1 MPIAKWD
8 WTTANPAEYTLPAYP
23 YVIFNAEE
31 EKVKRAFAA
40 LESKGFVREFSTSV
54 WNDICAKIRD
64 INLEWRTGKYFDKTW
79 PSVWIPSSNLADY
92 PSYSEYLKY
101 KDLAGVLR
109 ADAMNMAVDA
119 LYTFSKRPWEKY
131 LGRTILKKGDEVKA
145 EYFFWLVEAIN
156 HWCELSPAPFAF
168 SDAFAFET
176 VKDVLQLYDALPLFF
191 ISMDMEYDGK
201 AELLLYDPY
210 PFGISGSFSHKTKRA
225 VIVKL
230 PSAPLGSKINFM
242 TITMQCKANADNFAL
257 GISGT
262 HKYLLNMAM
271 NVSCRKTCLCSI
283 FADFIYT
290 SSVSV
295 TAAKD
300 ISPLYIRLAVKTG
313 ADIHLRLDSVMYF
326 RFSDSSK
333 YDGSGKI
340 TTKRPIPLTAL
351 TKYTF
356 DSAAAIEFE
365 GIELLDMADELIRFF
380 DRMDGSVYKAAAV
393 EHDSAVSV
401 KDAKHNI
408 SAPIGEVCEIAH
420 ETLTVNDVPSES
432 VIAPSVAAE
441 QIDTEICITEDM
453 QIKSCIPTI
462 IAYNGVLENPT
473 GTSDLTFANEIP
485 VTMQKNNIR
494 VHHHG
499 ADFSI
504 DSASDVLHTGEIL
517 TSDEISLQETS
528 IAELTAA
535 ATTEVIYEGSL
546 AKDSI
551 AETAGSVNV
560 GTQSSAEVTCGLN
573 ALLEADIIAAK
584 TVSAAETVIMRI
596 AALLADSTIS
606 TAERGN
612 LAAIIRSALE
622 SDPVIRTTE
631 YGRLLV
637 RLTKYGESD
646 TAVRGAVDAE
656 LSHTNPDYIIGS
668 AEISPSTDVFLDKN
682 YVGGNGCVTD
692 SKVGADIDAALSI
705 SANSAPIESAYF
717 IRIMYDALV
726 NRIPAKQLD
735 GDAISSANSEAHI
748 ITARVELILA
758 SIYEDVLAT
767 EKDDTFAD
775 DVERHL
781 IYQ

>member
-8 WTTANPAEYTLPAYP
+8 WTTVNPAEYTLPAYP
-23 YVIFNAEE
+23 YVIFDATEE
-31 EKVKRAFAA
+31 QVKRAYST
-40 LESKGFVREFSTSV
+40 LESKGFVRKFSTSV
-54 WNDICAKIRD
+54 LNDLCAKIRD

-101 KDLAGVLR
+101 KNLAGVLR

-131 LGRTILKKGDEVKA
+131 IGRTVLKKGDEVKA

-156 HWCELSPAPFAF
+156 HWCDLSPAPFAF
-168 SDAFAFET
+168 SDAFVFET

-191 ISMDMEYDGK
+191 ISMDMEYDGN
-201 AELLLYDPY
+201 AELLLYGPY
-210 PFGISGSFSHKTKRA
+210 PFGISGSFSRKTKRA

-242 TITMQCKANADNFAL
+242 TITMMCSANADNLAI

-262 HKYLLNMAM
+262 HEYLLNMAM
-271 NVSCRKTCLCSI
+271 NVRCRKARLCSV
-283 FADFIYT
+283 FSKFIYT

-300 ISPLYIRLAVKTG
+300 ISPLYIRLAVNTN
-313 ADIHLRLDSVMYF
+313 ADIHLRLDSVIYF
-326 RFSDSSK
+326 SLSDSSR
-333 YDGSGKI
+333 YYGNGEI
-340 TTKRPIPLTAL
+340 ITKRPMPLTAL

-365 GIELLDMADELIRFF
+365 GIELLGMADEVIHFLDSF
-380 DRMDGSVYKAAAV
+380 DGAVYKAVNLEQESEFSVAESYTEVNAPTGIPAEV
-393 EHDSAVSV
+393 EFG
-401 KDAKHNI
+401 K
-408 SAPIGEVCEIAH
+408 
-420 ETLTVNDVPSES
+420 LTVLEMPSDS
-432 VIAPSVAAE
+432 VIAPSVIAE
-441 QIDTEICITEDM
+441 QIDTEICVTEGM
-453 QIKSCIPTI
+453 QITSCIPTI
-462 IAYNGVLENPT
+462 IALNGVLENLT
-473 GTSDLTFANEIP
+473 GTSDLAFANEIP
-485 VTMQKNNIR
+485 VTMQKDRIR
-494 VHHHG
+494 VHHDG
-499 ADFSI
+499 ADFSA
-504 DSASDVLHTGEIL
+504 DNANDVLHNGEIL
-517 TSDEISLQETS
+517 TSDEISLQEAS

-535 ATTEVIYEGSL
+535 ASTEVTYEGSL

-551 AETAGSVNV
+551 AEAAGNVNV
-560 GTQSSAEVTCGLN
+560 GTQSFAEITRGLN
-573 ALLEADIIAAK
+573 ALLEADIVAAK
-584 TVSAAETVIMRI
+584 TTSAAETVIMRI

-606 TAERGN
+606 TAEKGN

-622 SDPVIRTTE
+622 SDPIIRTTE
-631 YGRLLV
+631 YGRLLA
-637 RLTKYGESD
+637 RLTKYAESD
-646 TAVRGAVDAE
+646 TAVQGTVDAE
-656 LSHTNPDYIIGS
+656 LSHTDSNYISGS
-668 AEISPSTDVFLDKN
+668 AEISPLTDVFLDKN
-682 YVGGNGCVTD
+682 YVGGNGCVTE
-692 SKVGADIDAALSI
+692 SKAGADIDAALSL

-726 NRIPAKQLD
+726 NRIPARQLD
-735 GDAISSANSEAHI
+735 ADAISSANSEAHI

-758 SIYEDVLAT
+758 SIYEDVFAT
-767 EKDDTFAD
+767 ETDDTFAD

>member
-23 YVIFNAEE
+23 YVIFNADEE
-31 EKVKRAFAA
+31 QVKRAFAA
-40 LESKGFVREFSTSV
+40 LERKGFVREFSTSV
-54 WNDICAKIRD
+54 WNDLCAKIRD

-119 LYTFSKRPWEKY
+119 LYTFAERPWEKY
-131 LGRTILKKGDEVKA
+131 LGRTVLKKGDEVKA

-168 SDAFAFET
+168 SDAFVFET

-191 ISMDMEYDGK
+191 ISMDMEYDGNAK
-201 AELLLYDPY
+201 LLLYE
-210 PFGISGSFSHKTKRA
+210 PFPFSLTTGFYHKTKRA

-242 TITMQCKANADNFAL
+242 TITMLCSTNADNLAL
-257 GISGT
+257 GISGK

-271 NVSCRKTCLCSI
+271 NVRCRKTCLCSI
-283 FADFIYT
+283 FADFIFT

-295 TAAKD
+295 IAPKD
-300 ISPLYIRLAVKTG
+300 ISPLYIRLAVNTN
-313 ADIHLRLDSVMYF
+313 ADIHLRLDSVIYF

-333 YDGSGKI
+333 YDGNGEI

-356 DSAAAIEFE
+356 DSAATIEFE
-365 GIELLDMADELIRFF
+365 GIELLDMADEVIHFLDTF
-380 DRMDGSVYKAAAV
+380 DGAVYKAVNLEQESEFSVAESYTEVNAPTGIPAEV
-393 EHDSAVSV
+393 ECG
-401 KDAKHNI
+401 KI
-408 SAPIGEVCEIAH
+408 
-420 ETLTVNDVPSES
+420 TLLEMPSDS
-432 VIAPSVAAE
+432 VIAPSVIAE
-441 QIDTEICITEDM
+441 QIDTEICVTEDM
-453 QIKSCIPTI
+453 QITSCIPTI
-462 IAYNGVLENPT
+462 IAHNGVLENLT

-485 VTMQKNNIR
+485 VTLQKDSIH
-494 VHHHG
+494 VHNDG
-499 ADFSI
+499 TDFSI
-504 DSASDVLHTGEIL
+504 DSANDVLHTGEIL

-528 IAELTAA
+528 IAEMAA
-535 ATTEVIYEGSL
+535 SAVTETNHEVSL
-546 AKDSI
+546 AKNRITEASSDISI
-551 AETAGSVNV
+551 
-560 GTQSSAEVTCGLN
+560 GTDSSAEVTPSRN
-573 ALLEADIIAAK
+573 STVEVDTIAAK
-584 TVSAAETVIMRI
+584 TASAAETVIMRI

-606 TAERGN
+606 TAEKGN

-631 YGRLLV
+631 YGRLLA
-637 RLTKYGESD
+637 RLTKYAESD
-646 TAVRGAVDAE
+646 TAVRNDINAE
-656 LSHTNPDYIIGS
+656 LSHTNPDYISGS
-668 AEISPSTDVFLDKN
+668 AEISPLTDVFLDKN

-692 SKVGADIDAALSI
+692 SKVCADIDAALST
-705 SANSAPIESAYF
+705 SANSAPIESVYF

-726 NRIPAKQLD
+726 NRTPARQLD
-735 GDAISSANSEAHI
+735 ADAISSANSEAHI
-748 ITARVELILA
+748 ITARVELIFA
-758 SIYEDVLAT
+758 SVYEDVLAT
-767 EKDDTFAD
+767 ETDDTFAD

>member
-23 YVIFNAEE
+23 YVIFNADEE
-31 EKVKRAFAA
+31 QVKRAFAA
-40 LESKGFVREFSTSV
+40 LERKGFVREFSTSV

-64 INLEWRTGKYFDKTW
+64 INLEWHTGKYFDKTW
-79 PSVWIPSSNLADY
+79 PSVWIPSSNIADY

-101 KDLAGVLR
+101 KNLAGILR

-119 LYTFSKRPWEKY
+119 LYTFSRQPWEKY
-131 LGRTILKKGDEVKA
+131 LGRTVLKKGDEVKA
-145 EYFFWLVEAIN
+145 EYFFWLVDAIN
-156 HWCELSPAPFAF
+156 HWCDLCPAPFAF
-168 SDAFAFET
+168 FDAFVFET

-191 ISMDMEYDGK
+191 ISMDMEYDGN

-210 PFGISGSFSHKTKRA
+210 PFGISCSFSHKTKRA

-242 TITMQCKANADNFAL
+242 TITMLCSANADNLAL
-257 GISGT
+257 GISGI
-262 HKYLLNMAM
+262 HKYLFDMVM
-271 NVSCRKTCLCSI
+271 NVRCRKARLCSV
-283 FADFIYT
+283 FSEFIYT

-300 ISPLYIRLAVKTG
+300 ISPLYIRLAVNTN
-313 ADIHLRLDSVMYF
+313 ADIHLRLDSVIYF
-326 RFSDSSK
+326 SLSDSSR
-333 YDGSGKI
+333 YYGNGEI
-340 TTKRPIPLTAL
+340 ITKRPIPLTAL

-365 GIELLDMADELIRFF
+365 GIELLDMADEVIHFLDTF
-380 DRMDGSVYKAAAV
+380 DGAVYKAVNLEQESVFSVAESYTEVNAPTGIPAEV
-393 EHDSAVSV
+393 EYG
-401 KDAKHNI
+401 K
-408 SAPIGEVCEIAH
+408 
-420 ETLTVNDVPSES
+420 LTVSDSPSDS
-432 VIAPSVAAE
+432 VIAPSVIAE
-441 QIDTEICITEDM
+441 QIDTEICVTEDM
-453 QIKSCIPTI
+453 QITSCIPAI
-462 IAYNGVLENPT
+462 IALNGVLENLS

-485 VTMQKNNIR
+485 ATMQKDRIR
-494 VHHHG
+494 VHHDG
-499 ADFSI
+499 ADFSA
-504 DSASDVLHTGEIL
+504 DNANAVLHNGEIL

-528 IAELTAA
+528 IAEMAA
-535 ATTEVIYEGSL
+535 SAVTETNHEVSL
-546 AKDSI
+546 AKNRITEASSDISI
-551 AETAGSVNV
+551 
-560 GTQSSAEVTCGLN
+560 GTDSSAEVTPSRN
-573 ALLEADIIAAK
+573 STVEVDTIAAK

-622 SDPVIRTTE
+622 SAPVIRTTE
-631 YGRLLV
+631 YGRLLA
-637 RLTKYGESD
+637 RLTKYAESD
-646 TAVRGAVDAE
+646 TAVRSDINAE
-656 LSHTNPDYIIGS
+656 LSHTNPDYISGS
-668 AEISPSTDVFLDKN
+668 AEISPLTDVFLDKN

-692 SKVGADIDAALSI
+692 SKVGADIDAALSL

-726 NRIPAKQLD
+726 NRIPARQLD
-735 GDAISSANSEAHI
+735 ADAISSANSEAHI
-748 ITARVELILA
+748 ITARVELIIA
-758 SIYEDVLAT
+758 SVYEDVLAT
-767 EKDDTFAD
+767 ETDDTFAD

>member
-23 YVIFNAEE
+23 YVIFDATEE
-31 EKVKRAFAA
+31 QVKRAYAT

-54 WNDICAKIRD
+54 WNDLCAKIRD
-64 INLEWRTGKYFDKTW
+64 INLEWRTGKYFNSTW

-131 LGRTILKKGDEVKA
+131 IGRTVLKKGDEVKA

-156 HWCELSPAPFAF
+156 HWCDLSPAPFAF
-168 SDAFAFET
+168 SDTFVFET

-191 ISMDMEYDGK
+191 ISMDMEYGDN

-210 PFGISGSFSHKTKRA
+210 PYGIFCSFSHKTKRA

-242 TITMQCKANADNFAL
+242 TITMLCSANADNFAL
-257 GISGT
+257 GISGA
-262 HKYLLNMAM
+262 HKYLLNMVM
-271 NVSCRKTCLCSI
+271 NVRCRKACLCSV
-283 FADFIYT
+283 FSKFIYT

-295 TAAKD
+295 IAAKD
-300 ISPLYIRLAVKTG
+300 ISSLYIRLAANTN
-313 ADIHLRLDSVMYF
+313 ADIHLRLDSVIYF

-333 YDGSGKI
+333 YEGNGKI

-365 GIELLDMADELIRFF
+365 GIELLDMADEVIHFLDTF
-380 DRMDGSVYKAAAV
+380 DGAVYKAVNLEQESEFSVAEGNAEVNAPTGTPAEV
-393 EHDSAVSV
+393 ECG
-401 KDAKHNI
+401 K
-408 SAPIGEVCEIAH
+408 
-420 ETLTVNDVPSES
+420 LTVLEIPSES
-432 VIAPSVAAE
+432 VIAPSVVAE
-441 QIDTEICITEDM
+441 QIDTEICITED
-453 QIKSCIPTI
+453 IDITSCIPTI
-462 IAYNGVLENPT
+462 IALNGVLENLS

-485 VTMQKNNIR
+485 VTIQKNSIR
-494 VHHHG
+494 VHHDG

-504 DSASDVLHTGEIL
+504 DSANDVLHTGEIL
-517 TSDEISLQETS
+517 TYDDISLQETS
-528 IAELTAA
+528 IAELAA
-535 ATTEVIYEGSL
+535 AASTEVTYEGSL
-546 AKDSI
+546 AKDSV

-560 GTQSSAEVTCGLN
+560 ETQSSAEVTPGLN
-573 ALLEADIIAAK
+573 ALLEADIVAAK
-584 TVSAAETVIMRI
+584 TASAAETVVMRI
-596 AALLADSTIS
+596 AALLADSTII

-637 RLTKYGESD
+637 RLTKYAESD
-646 TAVRGAVDAE
+646 TVVRGTVDAE
-656 LSHTNPDYIIGS
+656 LSNTNPDYISGS
-668 AEISPSTDVFLDKN
+668 SEISPLTDVFLDKN
-682 YVGGNGCVTD
+682 YVGGNGCVTE

-705 SANSAPIESAYF
+705 SANSAPVESAYF

-726 NRIPAKQLD
+726 NRIPARQLD
-735 GDAISSANSEAHI
+735 GDAISSAKSEAHI
-748 ITARVELILA
+748 TMAFSEHILSDVYEEMSA
-758 SIYEDVLAT
+758 SEIDN
-767 EKDDTFAD
+767 TFAD

>member
-8 WTTANPAEYTLPAYP
+8 WTTANPAEYILPAYP
-23 YVIFNAEE
+23 YVIFDATEE
-31 EKVKRAFAA
+31 QVKRAYAT

-54 WNDICAKIRD
+54 WNDLCAKIRD

-101 KDLAGVLR
+101 KNLAGVLR

-119 LYTFSKRPWEKY
+119 LYTYAERPWKKH
-131 LGRTILKKGDEVKA
+131 LGRTALKKGDEVKA
-145 EYFFWLVEAIN
+145 EYFFWLVDAIN

-168 SDAFAFET
+168 SDTFVFET

-191 ISMDMEYDGK
+191 ISMDMEYGGNAK
-201 AELLLYDPY
+201 LLLYDPF
-210 PFGISGSFSHKTKRA
+210 PFSFTTGFSHKTKKA

-242 TITMQCKANADNFAL
+242 TITMLCSANADNFAL
-257 GISGT
+257 GISGA
-262 HKYLLNMAM
+262 HRYLLNMIM
-271 NVSCRKTCLCSI
+271 NVRCRKACLCSV
-283 FADFIYT
+283 FAEFIYT

-295 TAAKD
+295 IAAKD
-300 ISPLYIRLAVKTG
+300 ISPLYIRLAVITD
-313 ADIHLRLDSVMYF
+313 ADIHLRLDSVIYF

-333 YDGSGKI
+333 YIGSGKI

-365 GIELLDMADELIRFF
+365 GIELLDMADGLIRLF
-380 DRMDGSVYKAAAV
+380 DRMDGSVYKAATV
-393 EHDSAVSV
+393 EHNSAIFV
-401 KDAKHNI
+401 KDTNHNI
-408 SAPIGEVCEIAH
+408 SVPSGEVCEVSH
-420 ETLTVNDVPSES
+420 ETLTVIDVPSET
-432 VIAPSVAAE
+432 VIAPSVVAE

-453 QIKSCIPTI
+453 QITSCIPTI
-462 IAYNGVLENPT
+462 IAYNGVLENLT

-485 VTMQKNNIR
+485 VTLQKNSIR
-494 VHHHG
+494 VHHYDADISLDG
-499 ADFSI
+499 ANDI
-504 DSASDVLHTGEIL
+504 LHTGEIL
-517 TSDEISLQETS
+517 TSDEISLQETN

-560 GTQSSAEVTCGLN
+560 GTQSSAEITCGLN

-637 RLTKYGESD
+637 RLTKYAESD
-646 TAVRGAVDAE
+646 TAVKSGVNAK
-656 LSHTNPDYIIGS
+656 LSYTNPDYISGS
-668 AEISPSTDVFLDKN
+668 AEISPLADVFLDKN

-692 SKVGADIDAALSI
+692 SKVSADIDAALSI
-705 SANSAPIESAYF
+705 SANSAPVESAYF

-758 SIYEDVLAT
+758 SIYEDVLAAET
-767 EKDDTFAD
+767 DDTFAD

>member
-23 YVIFNAEE
+23 YVIFNADEE
-31 EKVKRAFAA
+31 QVKRAFAA
-40 LESKGFVREFSTSV
+40 LERKGFVREFSTSV
-54 WNDICAKIRD
+54 WNDLCAKIRD
-64 INLEWRTGKYFDKTW
+64 INLEWRTGNYFNRIW
-79 PSVWIPSSNLADY
+79 PNVWIPSSNLADY

-131 LGRTILKKGDEVKA
+131 LGRTVLKKGDEVKA

-156 HWCELSPAPFAF
+156 HWCDLSPASFAF
-168 SDAFAFET
+168 SDAFVFET

-191 ISMDMEYDGK
+191 ISMDMEYDGNAK
-201 AELLLYDPY
+201 LLLYDPF
-210 PFGISGSFSHKTKRA
+210 PFNLATGFSHKTKRA

-242 TITMQCKANADNFAL
+242 TIAMQCKANADNLAL
-257 GISGT
+257 GISGI
-262 HKYLLNMAM
+262 HKYLLDMVM
-271 NVSCRKTCLCSI
+271 NVRCRKTCLCSI

-300 ISPLYIRLAVKTG
+300 ISPLYIRLAVNTN
-313 ADIHLRLDSVMYF
+313 ADIHLRLDSVIYF

-333 YDGSGKI
+333 YDGNSKI
-340 TTKRPIPLTAL
+340 ITKRPIPLTAL

-356 DSAAAIEFE
+356 DSAATIEFE
-365 GIELLDMADELIRFF
+365 GIELLNMADEVIHFLDTF
-380 DRMDGSVYKAAAV
+380 DGAVYKAVNLEQESELSVAEGNTEVNAPTGIPAEV
-393 EHDSAVSV
+393 EYG
-401 KDAKHNI
+401 K
-408 SAPIGEVCEIAH
+408 
-420 ETLTVNDVPSES
+420 LTVLEMPSDS

-441 QIDTEICITEDM
+441 QIETEICITEDM
-453 QIKSCIPTI
+453 QITSCIPTI
-462 IAYNGVLENPT
+462 IALNGVLENLS
-473 GTSDLTFANEIP
+473 GTSDLTFANEIS
-485 VTMQKNNIR
+485 VTMQKNSIR
-494 VHHHG
+494 VHHDG
-499 ADFSI
+499 TDFST
-504 DSASDVLHTGEIL
+504 DSANDVLHTGEIL

-535 ATTEVIYEGSL
+535 ASTEVTYEGSL

-551 AETAGSVNV
+551 AEAAGSVNV
-560 GTQSSAEVTCGLN
+560 GTQSSAEITCGLN
-573 ALLEADIIAAK
+573 ALLEADIVAVK
-584 TVSAAETVIMRI
+584 TASAAETVIMRI
-596 AALLADSTIS
+596 ASLLADSTIS
-606 TAERGN
+606 TAEKGN

-631 YGRLLV
+631 YGRLLA
-637 RLTKYGESD
+637 RLTKYAESD
-646 TAVRGAVDAE
+646 TAVQSDVNAE
-656 LSHTNPDYIIGS
+656 LSHTNPDYISGS
-668 AEISPSTDVFLDKN
+668 AEISPLTDVFLDKN
-682 YVGGNGCVTD
+682 YVGGNGCITD
-692 SKVGADIDAALSI
+692 SKAGTDIDAALSL

-726 NRIPAKQLD
+726 NRIPARQMD

-758 SIYEDVLAT
+758 SVYEDVFAT
-767 EKDDTFAD
+767 ETDDTFAD